1 MNLIMNFLS
10 GNRKAVLL
18 ALLFFLIAAGVTLI
32 KKLIRRN
39 QKKKELARA
48 AQDKVRDENLNHV
61 ILNSYVKEEE
71 RREVYKPYD
80 VDYSNPN
87 AERDRSVAGYEK
99 KGERHSMLQLIERT
113 ELSTRKFILNP
124 EKRIHIGSD
133 PQNNDIT
140 IMSEGVSP
148 RHCEIFSAQDNVYI
162 RNLSEGNRTFLRR
175 KREQA
180 IVDAKGIRIL
190 SGDTVVVG
198 RASYDITII
207 N

>member
-1 MNLIMNFLS
+1 MNLIMIFLS
-10 GNRKAVLL
+10 GNKKALLL

-87 AERDRSVAGYEK
+87 AERDRSAAGYEK

-140 IMSEGVSP
+140 IMSEGVSL